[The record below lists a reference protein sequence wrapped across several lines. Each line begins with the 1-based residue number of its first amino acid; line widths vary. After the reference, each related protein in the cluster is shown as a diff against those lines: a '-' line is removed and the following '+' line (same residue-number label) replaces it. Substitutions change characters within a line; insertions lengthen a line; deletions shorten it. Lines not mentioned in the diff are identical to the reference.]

1 MPPPPHGAHYRG
13 STLQLAP
20 STPQYPAPR
29 AILTSTRGGSDGTN
43 GWIGIHPL
51 DASGSFS
58 GAPRYHELPTSGGK
72 SLALA
77 VMSKPGDDVRSWVL
91 ISDDAEDGGGV
102 RVLEWNHETD
112 ELEELATWGG
122 DADVDMQGS
131 SFALWLD
138 SDVHVMW

>member
-1 MPPPPHGAHYRG
+1 MPPPPSGAHYRG

-20 STPQYPAPR
+20 FTPQYPAPR
-29 AILTSTRGGSDGTN
+29 AILTSTRGGSEGTN

-51 DASGSFS
+51 DAAGHFT
-58 GAPRYHELPTSGGK
+58 GTPRYHELPTSGGK

-77 VMSKPGDDVRSWVL
+77 VMSKPGDEARSWVL
-91 ISDDAEDGGGV
+91 VSDDAESAGGV
-102 RVLEWNHETD
+102 RVIEWNHETD
-112 ELEELATWGG
+112 GLEELATWGG

-131 SFALWLD
+131 GFSLWLD

>member
-1 MPPPPHGAHYRG
+1 M
-13 STLQLAP
+13 
-20 STPQYPAPR
+20 
-29 AILTSTRGGSDGTN
+29 
-43 GWIGIHPL
+43 

-77 VMSKPGDDVRSWVL
+77 VMLKPGDKTRSWVL
-91 ISDDAEDGGGV
+91 VSDDAEVAGGV
-102 RVLEWNHETD
+102 RVIEWCHKTD
-112 ELEELATWGG
+112 ELEELAMWGG